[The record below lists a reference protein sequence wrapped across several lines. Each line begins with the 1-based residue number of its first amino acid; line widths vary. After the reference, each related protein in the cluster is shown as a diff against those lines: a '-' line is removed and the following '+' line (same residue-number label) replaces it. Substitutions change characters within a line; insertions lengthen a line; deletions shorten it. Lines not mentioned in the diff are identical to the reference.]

1 MNFYVF
7 NKSIVGY
14 KNKIN
19 NKSSQDYLE
28 IESMPEGLI
37 CTIADGH
44 SGDFFTHSH
53 KGSKFACKAA
63 IEVIKKYINK
73 DMNEIEIL
81 LKEKVLQKEIC
92 DKWRYLVS
100 LDMKENLPS
109 VFKYNTF
116 KYGTTLLLVL
126 IKENYILYM
135 KLGDG
140 DILLKKHNKIENAL
154 PVYKKN
160 IVESMSQE
168 KSYEK
173 IIYKIEKNEKD
184 TSDIIIFSDGFENSF
199 VSYDDMIED
208 INNTIIKYKKS
219 IFSKYLLEKNYDK
232 HLIKLSENRSLD
244 DISII
249 FINLL

>member
-1 MNFYVF
+1 
-7 NKSIVGY
+7 
-14 KNKIN
+14 
-19 NKSSQDYLE
+19 
-28 IESMPEGLI
+28 
-37 CTIADGH
+37 
-44 SGDFFTHSH
+44 
-53 KGSKFACKAA
+53 
-63 IEVIKKYINK
+63 
-73 DMNEIEIL
+73 
-81 LKEKVLQKEIC
+81 
-92 DKWRYLVS
+92 
-100 LDMKENLPS
+100 
-109 VFKYNTF
+109 
-116 KYGTTLLLVL
+116 
-126 IKENYILYM
+126 M

-140 DILLKKHNKIENAL
+140 DILLKKHNKIEKAL
-154 PVYKKN
+154 PAYKKN

>member
-44 SGDFFTHSH
+44 SGDFFTYSH

-208 INNTIIKYKKS
+208 INDTIIKYKKS